1 MFAPNDA
8 FVPLKIL
15 HISTRLILGG
25 SQENTVLSCEGQARL
40 GHDVH
45 LAYGPIF
52 GPEGS
57 MLDRVQS
64 FRTDDGRGITT
75 HELPNMVRQI
85 SPLKD
90 HFCFHHDLKRL
101 IREVQPDVVHTHS
114 SKAGILGRWAAWSC
128 SLSPRGERAGVRGDP
143 SAQLTPSVS
152 SADSSPVGDG
162 GARKSRP
169 AVIHTIH
176 GPPFMPVE
184 GGGLSRTKIRI
195 KNKIY
200 EVAEKFAAKR
210 CHTIVSV
217 ADAMTEQFLARGIGR
232 TEQYITVRSGME
244 TEPYLKPEH
253 DQSRPVIRQSLGIE
267 KGDFVIGTVARLA
280 QHKGHDDLLD
290 ALAEDLR
297 KNPGWKLLWVG
308 DGWWKD
314 RLIDKAEALG
324 VRGQI
329 VLTGLVPPA
338 RVPGLIRAMDVLAHP
353 SYREG
358 LPRTV
363 PQALLCGVCPVAY
376 DVDGT
381 REACRDGE
389 TGLLVQQGDLA
400 GLQSA
405 IVQLHDDPEL
415 RIRLASHGR
424 DWCATEFAAETMV
437 EHLEAVYERALRMAR
452 WHAADHAGTCAGP
465 QS

>member
-1 MFAPNDA
+1 M
-8 FVPLKIL
+8 PLKIL

-40 GHDVH
+40 GHEVH
-45 LAYGPIF
+45 LAYGPIY

-57 MLDRVQS
+57 MLERVQR
-64 FRTDDGRGITT
+64 FRTEDGRGIET
-75 HELPNMVRQI
+75 HELPNMVRELN
-85 SPLKD
+85 PWKD

-101 IREVQPDVVHTHS
+101 IRNVQPDIVHTHS
-114 SKAGILGRWAAWSC
+114 SKAGILGRWAAWS
-128 SLSPRGERAGVRGDP
+128 GVKGF
-143 SAQLTPSVS
+143 
-152 SADSSPVGDG
+152 
-162 GARKSRP
+162 RP

-176 GPPFMPVE
+176 GPPFMPIE
-184 GGGLSRTKIRI
+184 GGSLSRIKIRVT
-195 KNKIY
+195 NKIY

-217 ADAMTEQFLARGIGR
+217 ADAMTEQFLARGIG
-232 TEQYITVRSGME
+232 TPEQYITVRSGME
-244 TEPYLKPEH
+244 TDPYLKPEH
-253 DQSRPVIRQSLGIE
+253 DQSRPVIRENLGLSE
-267 KGDFVIGTVARLA
+267 DDFVIGTVARLA

-297 KNPGWKLLWVG
+297 KNPNWKLLWVG

-314 RLIDKAEALG
+314 RLVAKAETLG
-324 VRGQI
+324 VRGQV
-329 VLTGLVPPA
+329 VLTGLVPPGQ
-338 RVPGLIRAMDVLAHP
+338 VPGLIRAMDVLAHP
-353 SYREG
+353 SSREG

-389 TGLLVQQGDLA
+389 TGLLVTLGDVV
-400 GLQSA
+400 GLRNA
-405 IVQLHDDPEL
+405 IVQLHDDPDL
-415 RIRLASHGR
+415 RTRLASHGR

-452 WHAADHAGTCAGP
+452 GDGAHAADERSG
-465 QS
+465 SES